1 LIRINAI
8 SAATHQKTPHCNI
21 PKGGAIMRALH
32 HLIAVAA
39 ILLFVFGLKI
49 VASTTEADASVVPS
63 TTLNVLQMQMDY
75 VNYLPAQQ
83 IRDMTF
89 VFG

>member
-1 LIRINAI
+1 
-8 SAATHQKTPHCNI
+8 
-21 PKGGAIMRALH
+21 MRAVGH
-32 HLIAVAA
+32 IVAIAAVALF
-39 ILLFVFGLKI
+39 LLGLKI
-49 VASTTEADASVVPS
+49 VVPTTSADASVVPS
-63 TTLNVLQMQMDY
+63 TTLNVLQMQLDY